1 MLDKRLI
8 EDIIS
13 AALSTGGDFA
23 EVFVEDKFNTHL
35 SLVSGQIENSMSG
48 RDFGIGIRI
57 FNGFN
62 SVYAFTNE
70 TSSERLI
77 AAAKEAAQAI
87 RGQQKDIVLNL
98 TKEAFPTLHPIVHIP
113 RDIPKA
119 RKVSVM
125 KEIYGA
131 AKNYNP
137 LISQVKVNYLDEDQK
152 VLIANSEGK
161 FVEDRRIR
169 TRLAAQAIAANENE
183 MQVGFFG
190 PGAHQGFEFY
200 DTLDVKYYGQEAAR
214 IAVTMLN
221 ADLCPSGKFPVIID
235 NKFGGVIFHEATGHG
250 LEATSVAKNNSVFAN
265 QLGEKVAPDIVT
277 YIDDGTIPNAWGSI
291 NIDDEGEKAR
301 KNILIENGIL
311 KGYLIDK
318 LNSRRMG
325 MEATGSSRRQ
335 SYKFAP
341 TSRMTNTF
349 IAPGKSSPEEI
360 IANTEYGIYAKYL
373 GGGQVNPAT
382 GDYNFAVMEGYIVR
396 NGKIEEPVRGA
407 TLIGNGP
414 KTMQKVDMVGNNLE
428 HGQGMCGSI
437 SGSIPVNV
445 GQPMI
450 RVSEITVGGR
460 KGK

>member
-1 MLDKRLI
+1 MIEKRLI

-35 SLVSGQIENSMSG
+35 SLVSGNIENSMSG
-48 RDFGIGIRI
+48 QDFGIGIRI
-57 FNGFN
+57 FNGLN
-62 SVYAFTNE
+62 SVYAYTNE
-70 TSSERLI
+70 TNSDRLI

-98 TKEAFPTLHPIVHIP
+98 TKESYGTLHPIVHIP
-113 RDIPKA
+113 REIPKT
-119 RKVSVM
+119 RKVAVM
-125 KEIYGA
+125 KEIYNA
-131 AKNYNP
+131 AKNYNS

-169 TRLAAQAIAANENE
+169 TRLAAQAIASNENE

-190 PGAHQGFEFY
+190 PGAHMGFEFY
-200 DTLDVKYYGQEAAR
+200 DNIDVKYYGEEAAR

-277 YIDDGTIPNAWGSI
+277 YIDDATIPNAWGSI

-301 KNILIENGIL
+301 KNVLIENGIL

-318 LNSRRMG
+318 INARRMG
-325 MEATGSSRRQ
+325 MESTGSSRRQ

-349 IAPGKSSPEEI
+349 IAPGKSTPEEI

-414 KTMQKVDMVGNNLE
+414 KTMQKVDMVGNNLD
-428 HGQGMCGSI
+428 HGQGMCGSV